1 MGRLPN
7 QIPQPMLLVETTM
20 KDQTTDMVDQLIEA
34 ICKKLEANRS
44 ILARS
49 IRAGRISWHHSK
61 KIGEIVVDLE
71 PKL

>member
-1 MGRLPN
+1 
-7 QIPQPMLLVETTM
+7 M